1 MLKSIRVQHDEHA
14 GYYVRIPQNQ
24 TRELRE
30 YLNEIR
36 IHYFVSPPELQD
48 RVPAGNED
56 LFLFGSGVKQSEL
69 VEVLS
74 FFYDGEAEVS

>member
-1 MLKSIRVQHDEHA
+1 MLKSIRLQHDEHV

-36 IHYFVSPPELQD
+36 VHYFVSPPVLQD
-48 RVPAGNED
+48 KFRSGNED

-74 FFYDGEAEVS
+74 FFYDGEAEVT